1 MSPTLAGGFLTS
13 EPPGQPLLNIVNA
26 KIPRLGFSYNS
37 QKKSLRKG
45 KRGTSE
51 LHRGCGSQ
59 HLVSG
64 QVEGYCRLCE
74 AESSVHGQGRRSRP
88 GVGLGLKA

>member
-13 EPPGQPLLNIVNA
+13 EPPGQPLSNIVNA
-26 KIPRLGFSYNS
+26 RIPHLGFSYNS
-37 QKKSLRKG
+37 QKKSLGKG

-51 LHRGCGSQ
+51 IHRGCGSQ

-64 QVEGYCRLCE
+64 QGEGYRRLCE
-74 AESSVHGQGRRSRP
+74 AESSVHGQG
-88 GVGLGLKA
+88 GAQGQEWV